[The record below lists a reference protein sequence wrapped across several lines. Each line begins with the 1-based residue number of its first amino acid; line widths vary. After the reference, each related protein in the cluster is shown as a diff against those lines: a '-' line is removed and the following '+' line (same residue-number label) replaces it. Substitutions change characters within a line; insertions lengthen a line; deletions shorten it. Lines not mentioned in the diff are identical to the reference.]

1 MVWLDVVKVP
11 GVHVPAAVVAYPA
24 LPLLVVWGAVQPVG
38 TATVTAEPVPNPAL
52 AGAVKVKD
60 MLLPVDP
67 ATTVVGDT
75 VIVPLPLVAAACTVS
90 VPLPT
95 EVPLPPPLQLLF
107 EYLVAVNVM
116 VYEPAVTLEVVDT
129 SALLNVY
136 VPLTSGTHPSP
147 LSTNV
152 APAGRP
158 LPLAAL
164 SSA

>member
-75 VIVPLPLVAAACTVS
+75 VIVPLPLVAAACTVTEGCDEMPVS
-90 VPLPT
+90 VPPELWRVWVVKFT
-95 EVPLPPPLQLLF
+95 G
-107 EYLVAVNVM
+107 
-116 VYEPAVTLEVVDT
+116 PAELW
-129 SALLNVY
+129 AL
-136 VPLTSGTHPSP
+136 
-147 LSTNV
+147 
-152 APAGRP
+152 A
-158 LPLAAL
+158 LA
-164 SSA
+164 